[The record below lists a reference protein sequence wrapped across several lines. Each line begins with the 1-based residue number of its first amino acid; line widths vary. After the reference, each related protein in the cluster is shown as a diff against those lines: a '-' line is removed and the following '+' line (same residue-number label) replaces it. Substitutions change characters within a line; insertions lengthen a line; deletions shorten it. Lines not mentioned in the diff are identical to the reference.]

1 MSRRTASTKGRTAY
15 RVRAS
20 LILVCMMGL
29 YACAPSL
36 NWREVHL
43 GRLAT
48 LLPCKPDSGSRTVEL
63 AGQTVSMDMQGC
75 EAAGALYAIS
85 HVQTKD
91 PEQAFALLG
100 ALRQAS
106 LAKVRMTAVKPMADS
121 GDALSSLDIQVDG
134 QGPGGAPLQA
144 RFKWLLA
151 GSEVYQIA
159 AYAEHLGQEQTES
172 LIREARLH

>member
-1 MSRRTASTKGRTAY
+1 MSRRTASARGRTAY
-15 RVRAS
+15 RVQVS
-20 LILVCMMGL
+20 LMLACVVGL
-29 YACAPSL
+29 LACAPSL

-85 HVQTKD
+85 RVQAKD

-106 LAKVRMTAVKPMADS
+106 LANVRMTAVQPMADS
-121 GDALSSLDIQVDG
+121 GDARSSLDIQADG

-151 GSEVYQIA
+151 GAEVYQIA
-159 AYAEHLGQEQTES
+159 VYAEHLGQEQTES
-172 LIREARLH
+172 LIREARLQ